1 MPDVATI
8 YDICHLHAGAQF
20 VSLRLHRKNGNLAG
34 LEIICDLLRQIGQ
47 RTRSQV
53 FQYPR
58 ALGEA
63 KLFQLMHDAGGN
75 LFRTLIRNYCDLL
88 VGLNSQAHVDR
99 IAGAGSKFR
108 IESQCAELLV
118 GLSGGKAH
126 YPTFLAEATDSVK
139 PAPFPSII
147 YSPTFFTSPV
157 SSKNHN
163 CRSAPPPRSRN
174 CRS

>member
-34 LEIICDLLRQIGQ
+34 LEIISDLLRQIGQ
-47 RTRSQV
+47 RTRDQL
-53 FQYPR
+53 FQPPR
-58 ALGEA
+58 AIDRANPL
-63 KLFQLMHDAGGN
+63 QLAHDAGSN
-75 LFRTLIRNYCDLL
+75 LFCRLIGNYCDLL

-118 GLSGGKAH
+118 GLSGGKVH
-126 YPTFLAEATDSVK
+126 YPTFLAEATDSVR
-139 PAPFPSII
+139 PASVSAII
-147 YSPTFFTSPV
+147 YSTTFFRSPV
-157 SSKNHN
+157 S
-163 CRSAPPPRSRN
+163 
-174 CRS
+174 